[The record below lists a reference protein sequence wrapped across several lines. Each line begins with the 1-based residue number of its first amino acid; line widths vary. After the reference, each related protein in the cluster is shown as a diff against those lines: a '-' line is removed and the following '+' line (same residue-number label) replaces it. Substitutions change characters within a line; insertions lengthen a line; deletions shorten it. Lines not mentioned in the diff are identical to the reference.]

1 MDKRNPKA
9 KIVCRFNRS
18 ASALGMMTWFAGQDI
33 PVLPIH
39 GVVDDCCTCGNAE
52 CASPGKHPMSSLVP
66 HGVKDATTDVKTIRR
81 WHRKHPDMNYAVATE
96 GLAVIDCDSKEALKA
111 FRSGYRPPPTFTV
124 KTARGFHFYYRG
136 EMPARNGVLSK
147 LDIKSGVGSYVV
159 GPGSRHASG
168 AIYAVWENEPIADL
182 PDNVASI
189 SAEPAERETANDA
202 TLIPKGQ
209 RNTILTGWAGYL
221 RRLGAPRKAIL
232 ATLRAANDV
241 LSADPLPDSELRSIA
256 RSISKKPGKDWPTVV
271 PFSDIPEEELDWIW
285 YPYIC
290 AGTVGLL
297 DGDPG
302 EGKSQLCVWVC
313 ARVSQGDLLPNGDPL
328 PPANCFLFNFED
340 LPGAVIRKRL
350 EANGADLSRVFI
362 QSRRFQLTQEMV
374 DWLEA
379 QIAQHQPRL
388 VFLDPIQAFMSGVD
402 ASNNIE
408 VRGFMEKL
416 VEIAERQRCA
426 IITVRHFGKGPQ
438 DRAMKKGIG
447 ATDFVGIARSQ
458 WGLAKR
464 RDGVRG
470 FVVFHFKANSE
481 KGQAML
487 FTMGDANGRKGEQ
500 PKIAFDRFEDID
512 ADTFFSEPA
521 AKRGPVQNE
530 QEDAKGYLSERL
542 ADGPKPVKALKTDA
556 EARGIGSSTVNR
568 AAEAL
573 GVVKAKGE
581 DGRWYWSLPSGD

>member
-1 MDKRNPKA
+1 M
-9 KIVCRFNRS
+9 
-18 ASALGMMTWFAGQDI
+18 SALRKGRLRVRFDRHASVLVMMEWFAGQDI

-39 GVVDDCCTCGNAE
+39 GVVDGCCKCGSDDCE
-52 CASPGKHPMSSLVP
+52 SPGKHPISSLV
-66 HGVKDATTDVKTIRR
+66 HNGVKGATTDLKTIQR

-96 GLAVIDCDSKEALKA
+96 GLAVIDCDSKEALQA
-111 FRSGYRPPPTFTV
+111 FRSGYQPPPTLTV

-136 EMPARNGVLSK
+136 EMPTRIGVRNK
-147 LDIKSGVGSYVV
+147 LDIKSKSGSYVV

-168 AIYAVWENEPIADL
+168 SIYAVWEDHPIADL
-182 PDNVASI
+182 PDNIAGIAPESSDPESVNSE
-189 SAEPAERETANDA
+189 SLLPD
-202 TLIPKGQ
+202 GQ

-221 RRLGAPRKAIL
+221 RRLGASRKAIL

-241 LSADPLPDSELRSIA
+241 LADEPLPDSELRTIA
-256 RSISKKPGKDWPTVV
+256 RSIAMKPGKEWPTVV
-271 PFSDIPEEELDWIW
+271 RFSDIPEEELEWIW

-302 EGKSQLCVWVC
+302 EGKSQLCVWLC
-313 ARVSQGDLLPNGDPL
+313 ARLSQGDLLPNGDPL

-374 DWLEA
+374 DWMEA
-379 QIAQHQPRL
+379 QIAQHQPRV

-402 ASNNIE
+402 ASNNVE

-458 WGLAKR
+458 WGLARR

-470 FVVFHFKANSE
+470 FIVFHFKANSV

-487 FTMGDANGRKGEQ
+487 FTMGEADGRKGEQ
-500 PKIAFDRFEDID
+500 PKIDFDRFEEID
-512 ADTFFSEPA
+512 ADAFFSAPA
-521 AKRGPVQNE
+521 TKRGPVQDE
-530 QEDAKGYLSERL
+530 REDAKGYLLDRL
-542 ADGPKPVKALKTDA
+542 AGGPQPVKALKTDA
-556 EARGIGSSTVNR
+556 EARAIGASTLNR
-568 AAEAL
+568 AADGL

-581 DGRWYWSLPSGD
+581 DRRWYWSLPPED

>member
-1 MDKRNPKA
+1 
-9 KIVCRFNRS
+9 
-18 ASALGMMTWFAGQDI
+18 
-33 PVLPIH
+33 
-39 GVVDDCCTCGNAE
+39 
-52 CASPGKHPMSSLVP
+52 
-66 HGVKDATTDVKTIRR
+66 
-81 WHRKHPDMNYAVATE
+81 
-96 GLAVIDCDSKEALKA
+96 
-111 FRSGYRPPPTFTV
+111 
-124 KTARGFHFYYRG
+124 
-136 EMPARNGVLSK
+136 
-147 LDIKSGVGSYVV
+147 
-159 GPGSRHASG
+159 
-168 AIYAVWENEPIADL
+168 VWEDEPIADL

-189 SAEPAERETANDA
+189 SAEPTENETASDSS
-202 TLIPKGQ
+202 LIPNGQ

-232 ATLRAANDV
+232 ETLRAANDA
-241 LSADPLPDSELRSIA
+241 LSDDPLPDSELRSIA
-256 RSISKKPGKDWPTVV
+256 RSIAKKPGKEWPTVV
-271 PFSDIPEEELDWIW
+271 PFSQVTEEELDWIW

-313 ARVSQGDLLPNGDPL
+313 ARVSRGDLLPNGDPM

-350 EANGADLSRVFI
+350 KANGADLDRVFI

-379 QIAQHQPRL
+379 QIAKHKPRL

-402 ASNNIE
+402 ASNNVE

-458 WGLAKR
+458 WGLARR

-487 FTMGDANGRKGEQ
+487 FTMGDADGRKGEQ

-512 ADTFFSEPA
+512 ADTFFSEPV
-521 AKRGPVQNE
+521 AKRGPAQNE
-530 QEDAKGYLSERL
+530 QEDAKGYLAERL
-542 ADGPKPVKALKTDA
+542 AGGPRPVKVLKRDA
-556 EARGIGSSTVNR
+556 EARGIGSSTLNR
-568 AAEAL
+568 AADAL
-573 GVVKAKGE
+573 GVIKAKGE
-581 DGRWYWSLPSGD
+581 DRRWYWSLRPEG

>member
-1 MDKRNPKA
+1 MRTETLRIKLD
-9 KIVCRFNRS
+9 RS
-18 ASALGMMTWFAGQDI
+18 ASVLGMMQWFAGQEI

-39 GVVDDCCTCGNAE
+39 GIVDGCCTCGVDK
-52 CASPGKHPMSSLVP
+52 CTSPGKHPISSLVS
-66 HGVKDATTDVKTIRR
+66 HGVKDATIDLKTIRR
-81 WHRKHPDMNYAVATE
+81 WHRKYPNMNYAIATK
-96 GLAVIDCDSKEALKA
+96 GLAVIDCDSKAALQA
-111 FRSGYRPPPTFTV
+111 FRSSYRPPPTFTV
-124 KTARGFHFYYRG
+124 KTARGFHYYYRG
-136 EMPARNGVLSK
+136 EMHARNGVRSK
-147 LDIKSGVGSYVV
+147 LDIKSGPGSYVV

-168 AIYAVWENEPIADL
+168 AIYAVWEDEPIADL

-189 SAEPAERETANDA
+189 AAEPPEDKTANN
-202 TLIPKGQ
+202 TSLIPKGQ

-221 RRLGAPRKAIL
+221 RRLGAPSKAIL
-232 ATLRAANDV
+232 DTLRAANDA
-241 LSADPLPDSELRSIA
+241 LSDDPLPDSELRSIA
-256 RSISKKPGKDWPTVV
+256 RSISKKPGKEWPTLV
-271 PFSDIPEEELDWIW
+271 PFSEVPEEELDWIW

-313 ARVSQGDLLPNGDPL
+313 ARVSQGDLLPNGDPM

-379 QIAQHQPRL
+379 QIAKHKPRL

-458 WGLAKR
+458 WGLARR

-470 FVVFHFKANSE
+470 FIVFHFKANSE

-487 FTMGDANGRKGEQ
+487 FTMGDADGRKGEQ
-500 PKIAFDRFEDID
+500 PKITFDRFEDID
-512 ADTFFSEPA
+512 ADTFFSEPL

-530 QEDAKGYLSERL
+530 QEDAKGYLAERL
-542 ADGPKPVKALKTDA
+542 TDGPKPVKALKTDA
-556 EARGIGSSTVNR
+556 EARGIGSSTLNR
-568 AAEAL
+568 AADAL
-573 GVVKAKGE
+573 GVIKAKGE
-581 DGRWYWSLPSGD
+581 DGRWYWSIPPEG

>member
-1 MDKRNPKA
+1 MKA
-9 KIVCRFNRS
+9 LKNGPVRVHFDQP
-18 ASALGMMTWFAGQDI
+18 ASVLGMMEWFAGQDI

-39 GVVDDCCTCGNAE
+39 GIVDGRCTCGDAA
-52 CASPGKHPMSSLVP
+52 CSSSAKHPISLLVA
-66 HGVKDATTDVKTIRR
+66 HGVKDATTDLKTIRR

-96 GLAVIDCDSKEALKA
+96 GLAVIDCDSKESLRA
-111 FRSGYRPPPTFTV
+111 FRSDYHPLPTLTV

-136 EMPARNGVLSK
+136 EMPARNGVRNK
-147 LDIKSGVGSYVV
+147 LDVKSGPGSYVV

-168 AIYAVWENEPIADL
+168 PIYAVWEDEPIADL
-182 PDNVASI
+182 PENVASM
-189 SAEPAERETANDA
+189 SAEPTENETSNDT

-232 ATLRAANDV
+232 ETLRAVNDA
-241 LSADPLPDSELRSIA
+241 LSDDPLPDSELRSIA
-256 RSISKKPGKDWPTVV
+256 RSIAKKPGKEWPTLV
-271 PFSDIPEEELDWIW
+271 PFSEVPEEELDWIW

-313 ARVSQGDLLPNGDPL
+313 ARVSQGDLLPNGDPM

-379 QIAQHQPRL
+379 QIAKHQPRL

-458 WGLAKR
+458 WGLARR

-487 FTMGDANGRKGEQ
+487 FTMGDADGRKGEQ

-512 ADTFFSEPA
+512 ADTFFSEPL

-530 QEDAKGYLSERL
+530 QEDAKGYLAQRL

-556 EARGIGSSTVNR
+556 EARGIGSSTLNR
-568 AAEAL
+568 AADAL
-573 GVVKAKGE
+573 GVIKAKGE
-581 DGRWYWSLPSGD
+581 DNRWYWSIPPAC

>member
-1 MDKRNPKA
+1 MSAQTLHFQLD
-9 KIVCRFNRS
+9 RS
-18 ASALGMMTWFAGQDI
+18 ANMLAMMKWFAGQDI
-33 PVLPIH
+33 PVLPIY
-39 GVVDDCCTCGNAE
+39 GVDDGVCACGDAK
-52 CASPGKHPMSSLVP
+52 CSSPGKHPISSLVP
-66 HGVKDATTDVKTIRR
+66 HGVKDATTDRKTISR
-81 WHRKHPDMNYAVATE
+81 WHRKCPDMNYAVATA
-96 GLAVIDCDSKEALKA
+96 GLTVIDCDSKEALQA
-111 FRSGYRPPPTFTV
+111 FRSDFHPPSTFTV
-124 KTARGFHFYYRG
+124 KTARGFHFYFRG
-136 EMPARNGVLSK
+136 EMSPRIGVRAK
-147 LDIKSGVGSYVV
+147 LDIKSKASSYVV
-159 GPGSRHASG
+159 GPGSRHSSG
-168 AIYAVWENEPIADL
+168 AIYAVWEDEPIVDL

-189 SAEPAERETANDA
+189 SAKPTEEEAANAD

-209 RNTILTGWAGYL
+209 RNIILTGWAGYL

-232 ATLRAANDV
+232 ATLRAANDA
-241 LSADPLPDSELRSIA
+241 LSDNPLPDSELRSIA
-256 RSISKKPGKDWPTVV
+256 RSIASKPGKEWPTVV
-271 PFSDIPEEELDWIW
+271 PFSDIPEEELEWLW
-285 YPYIC
+285 YPYVC

-302 EGKSQLCVWVC
+302 EGKSQLCVWLC
-313 ARVSQGDLLPNGDPL
+313 ARLSQGDLLPNGDPL

-388 VFLDPIQAFMSGVD
+388 VILDPIQAFMSGVD
-402 ASNNIE
+402 ASNNVE
-408 VRGFMEKL
+408 VRGFMERL

-458 WGLAKR
+458 WGLARR
-464 RDGVRG
+464 RDNVRG

-487 FTMGDANGRKGEQ
+487 FTMGDADGRKGEQ

-530 QEDAKGYLSERL
+530 QKDAKGYLSERL

-556 EARGIGSSTVNR
+556 EARGIGSSTLNR
-568 AAEAL
+568 AADAL
-573 GVVKAKGE
+573 GVIKTKGE
-581 DGRWYWSLPSGD
+581 DRRWYWSLPSQD